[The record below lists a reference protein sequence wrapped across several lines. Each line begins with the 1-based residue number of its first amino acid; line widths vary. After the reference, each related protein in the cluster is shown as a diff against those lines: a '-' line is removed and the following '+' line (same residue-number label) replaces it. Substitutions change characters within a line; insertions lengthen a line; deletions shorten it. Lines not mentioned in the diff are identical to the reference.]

1 MSLSK
6 NNYAIA
12 GATLLAF
19 SFTLPSPVNAQSR
32 YFDKLEGKNLGELRT
47 EVEKRLKDY
56 QSGST
61 QVRGDEISSNGT
73 TIKIDRAGIRSMID
87 RYLPK

>member
-6 NNYAIA
+6 RSYAISA
-12 GATLLAF
+12 AALLAF
-19 SFTLPSPVNAQSR
+19 SFTLPTAVNAQSR
-32 YFDKLEGKNLGELRT
+32 YLDKLEGKNLGELRT
-47 EVEKRLKDY
+47 EVEKRLKNY
-56 QSGST
+56 QPGST
-61 QVRGDEISSNGT
+61 QVYGDEVSSNGT